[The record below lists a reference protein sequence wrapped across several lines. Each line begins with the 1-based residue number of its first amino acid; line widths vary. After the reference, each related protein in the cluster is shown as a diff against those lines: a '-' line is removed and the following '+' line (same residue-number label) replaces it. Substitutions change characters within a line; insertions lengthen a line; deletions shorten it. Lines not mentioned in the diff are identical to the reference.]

1 MNDKTPAPLSP
12 EQARAQASAPWPRP
26 RPLSRPVAPAL
37 DLSAAIPPG
46 LPRFREFCTASAE
59 ALQFPP
65 DAVAPLA
72 VALVSIGT
80 ARACEVELAPQWR
93 ETAPLWFCALLE
105 PGERKSAL
113 LGLLSASLHE
123 WQTREREFLRH
134 ALAAYAERRRVL
146 EARLA
151 GVRDRCKRAKDHSEA
166 KAFELEAL
174 ALTAELE
181 NLPPLSAPELVTSN
195 TTPEALRDLL
205 ARNGEKAALVSAET
219 DAGQLLGSRYSKT
232 GSANVDLFLQA
243 FTGDPAPAHRIGKD
257 VALARPALSLALC
270 VQPEALRAVL
280 GDSTAKGRGL
290 IDRLCFVAPTSRM
303 GSRSLD
309 PAPVPPAL
317 LEWWAETLRRVLDLK
332 WPGRVVLSSDGPTLH
347 VGGPHVLRLS
357 PDARPVFEAL
367 RADLENRIG
376 ETGDLRPISGF
387 VSKLP
392 GVVARIACALEAMQ
406 DPASPAISAAT
417 MRAAVAWAPF
427 LLGHFRAVLGDAAE
441 PSERKDARRLLA
453 ALKRHALADFS
464 ARDALRLCDGL
475 RAEDAP
481 EVLAELE
488 DAGWIRPLP
497 APTPDPVRTL
507 QGGRPASPR
516 FTVNPAALSD

>member
-1 MNDKTPAPLSP
+1 VNTPAIPAPLAP

-26 RPLSRPVAPAL
+26 RPLSRPVAPVL
-37 DLSAAIPPG
+37 DLSVAIPPG
-46 LPRFREFCTASAE
+46 LARFREFCTASAE

-113 LGLLSASLHE
+113 LGLLAASLHE

-151 GVRDRCKRAKDHSEA
+151 GVRDRCKRAKDHAEA
-166 KAFELEAL
+166 KALELEAL
-174 ALTAELE
+174 ALAAELE

-257 VALARPALSLALC
+257 V
-270 VQPEALRAVL
+270 
-280 GDSTAKGRGL
+280 
-290 IDRLCFVAPTSRM
+290 
-303 GSRSLD
+303 
-309 PAPVPPAL
+309 
-317 LEWWAETLRRVLDLK
+317 
-332 WPGRVVLSSDGPTLH
+332 
-347 VGGPHVLRLS
+347 
-357 PDARPVFEAL
+357 
-367 RADLENRIG
+367 
-376 ETGDLRPISGF
+376 
-387 VSKLP
+387 
-392 GVVARIACALEAMQ
+392 
-406 DPASPAISAAT
+406 

-427 LLGHFRAVLGDAAE
+427 LLGHFRAVLGDASE
-441 PSERKDARRLLA
+441 PKERKDARRLLA

-497 APTPDPVRTL
+497 APTPDAAAVLR
-507 QGGRPASPR
+507 GGRPASPR
-516 FTVNPAALSD
+516 YAVNPSALGE